1 MEVDIYSIDN
11 KNYILVDKIE
21 SFLYLSNENDDDD
34 MIILKEDPNNTDEL
48 LELDNETEFNKA
60 LLLFSSK
67 NIK

>member
-21 SFLYLSNENDDDD
+21 SFLYLSNESDDDD
-34 MIILKEDPNNTDEL
+34 MIILKEEPNNTDEL